1 MNKKIKSLYIH
12 IPFCTHFCYYCD
24 FTKLFYNH
32 KFSEPY
38 LKALFDEIDS
48 YHINKVDTIYIGG
61 GTPTSLNDGELTL
74 LLSKVKPYLN
84 EGGEFSIEANVE
96 NLTESKIKIMLAHGV
111 NRLSIGVESTDDK
124 LLKAIGRHHSF
135 DDARRV
141 IALAKSL
148 GLTNINV
155 DLIYGFPHQTME
167 DLRKDIKNI
176 LSLDVDHISTYSLIV
191 NENTTFYKDNV
202 KEQNQDDSRLFYDE
216 ILTELRNN
224 GYERYEISN
233 FARNKKYS
241 RHNLTYWH
249 DEEYYGVGLGASGYV
264 NGVRYTNTKNISKY
278 FAHEYVD
285 IKEQLTKE
293 EQIEDFL
300 LCHFRLQVGFL
311 RKDFKNRFGVDFIE
325 MFSSKIDELINDG
338 LLIINDDRIMLSDEG
353 LITMDRILLKL
364 L

>member
-1 MNKKIKSLYIH
+1 MNKTKSLYIH
-12 IPFCTHFCYYCD
+12 IPFCAHFCHYCD
-24 FTKLFYNH
+24 FTKLFYNQ

-48 YHINKVDTIYIGG
+48 YHIGKVDTIYIGG
-61 GTPTSLNDGELTL
+61 GTPTSLSDEELVL

-135 DDARRV
+135 EDAKKA

-148 GLTNINV
+148 GIKNINV
-155 DLIYGFPHQTME
+155 DLMYGFPHQSID

-191 NENTTFYKDNV
+191 NENTTFFKNHIQ
-202 KEQNQDDSRLFYDE
+202 EQNQDDSRLFYDE
-216 ILTELRNN
+216 ILSEFRKH

-233 FARNKKYS
+233 YARNKKYS

-249 DEEYYGVGLGASGYV
+249 DQEYYGVGLGASGYV
-264 NGVRYTNTKNISKY
+264 NGVRYTNTKNITKY
-278 FAHEYVD
+278 LAHEYVD
-285 IKEQLTKE
+285 IKENLSRD

-300 LCHFRLQVGFL
+300 LCHFRLAEGFL
-311 RKDFKNRFGVDFIE
+311 RKDFKERFGVEFAD
-325 MFSSKIDELINDG
+325 MFSSKIDEFTKSGLLVITDERVFLSDDG
-338 LLIINDDRIMLSDEG
+338 LIM
-353 LITMDRILLKL
+353 MDHILLRL

>member
-12 IPFCTHFCYYCD
+12 IPFCTHFCHYCD

-48 YHINKVDTIYIGG
+48 YHIDKVDTIYIGG
-61 GTPTSLNDGELTL
+61 GTPTSLNNEELAL

-111 NRLSIGVESTDDK
+111 DRLSIGVESTDDK
-124 LLKAIGRHHSF
+124 LLKAIGRHHTF
-135 DDARRV
+135 EDARRV

-155 DLIYGFPHQTME
+155 DLIYGFPHQTMDE
-167 DLRKDIKNI
+167 LRKDIKNI

-191 NENTTFYKDNV
+191 NENTTFYKEHI

-216 ILTELRNN
+216 ILNELRKH

-264 NGVRYTNTKNISKY
+264 NGVRYTNTKNITKY
-278 FAHEYVD
+278 FTHEYVD
-285 IKEQLTKE
+285 IKEGLTKE

-311 RKDFKNRFGVDFIE
+311 RKEFKDRFDVDFTE